1 MNDIRKGRRRL
12 MAVFT
17 ALFMVASVMVVA
29 PASAAD
35 TPEPDYKAA
44 FSACSDIEP
53 ADFADVSSSHTNAE
67 DIDCIA
73 YYGITKGTSAT
84 TYSPSNAVIR
94 EHMAL
99 FLTRLAKLVGIE
111 VVDNPSDPGF
121 DDIDELPERSQT
133 AIAQLKDLG
142 VTAGTSDTTYSPK
155 SSVSRAHMALFIMRL
170 MNLITPMSDGDTAY
184 GYVPA
189 DVVENEEDHDIG
201 VPFTDLRS
209 VTKGNYDA
217 IEELYELGVVT
228 GISATSYGPQAVI
241 TRSSMAGFMA
251 AVLDHSNV
259 RPAGISLQ
267 TAEAEEFGD
276 IETTVVVSYRDDT
289 FTPVEDQP
297 IDVFSSTADNGGLNS
312 DGECVTDT
320 SGDVDPDRIEGDCVW
335 ESNDEITD
343 EYGNIFID
351 GGAEAGD
358 TATYYAW
365 IGSEEDEEFDAD
377 KVSFA
382 SSEVTASKS
391 VDALKVTSSINEN
404 AACEDA
410 DGDLIPCPDGDAA
423 DELARAVDLSR
434 GRPVTFTIQLQ
445 DDEGDD
451 VKRAGVEIMVGV
463 DRLRYSNA
471 QETTLETDKNGRA
484 TYKAEGP
491 DDDPD
496 DEPDLEADPVED
508 GDARLDTYTFDFADD
523 DQRDANSAVDRAIS
537 WVETDSMTISAK
549 SRANEYVVLSNG
561 EAVITASVTIY
572 DQYGNGY
579 RETSGQTVAIN
590 VGEDDD
596 TVSVNRRGVAT
607 RRVKIDG
614 TSGTAVSVTYDADPV
629 EEDTDI
635 DVFTGDQDDEYPE
648 ADEVQVVINAENDD
662 LGDKTVHTLI
672 ADSNR
677 FTTIEDGDGDDADL
691 LYGYSSDD
699 LFINSISAH
708 DEEGEEID
716 LDEFEKLLGGELDTV
731 TTKAT
736 VDLISYDSDGRS
748 IIRVTTE
755 AEGS

>member
-1 MNDIRKGRRRL
+1 MNDAQKGRRCL

-35 TPEPDYKAA
+35 TPEPDYEAS
-44 FSACSDIEP
+44 FNACSDIES
-53 ADFADVSSSHTNAE
+53 ADFADVSSNHTNAE

-84 TYSPSNAVIR
+84 TYSPSNAVTR

-99 FLTRLAKLVGIE
+99 FLTRLAQLVGIE

-121 DDIDELPERSQT
+121 DDIGELSERSQT

-155 SSVSRAHMALFIMRL
+155 SSVTRGHMALFIKRL

-189 DVVENEEDHDIG
+189 DVAENEDDHDIA
-201 VPFTDLRS
+201 VPFTDLNS

-217 IEELYELGVVT
+217 IEELYELGVVA
-228 GISATSYGPQAVI
+228 GISATSYSPQAVI
-241 TRSSMAGFMA
+241 TRASMAGFMA

-259 RPAGISLQ
+259 RPAGIGLQ
-267 TAEAEEFGD
+267 TAEAEEYGD
-276 IETTVVVSYRDDT
+276 VETTVVVSYRDDI
-289 FTPVEDQP
+289 FAPVEDQP

-320 SGDVDPDRIEGDCVW
+320 AGDVDQDRIDGDCVW
-335 ESNDEITD
+335 ESSDEITD

-358 TATYYAW
+358 SATYYAW
-365 IGSEEDEEFDAD
+365 IGSEGGEEFDAD
-377 KVSFA
+377 KVDFA

-404 AACEDA
+404 AACDD
-410 DGDLIPCPDGDAA
+410 DGALGPCPDGDDD
-423 DELARAVDLSR
+423 DELARVVDLRR
-434 GRPVTFTIQLQ
+434 GRPATFTIQLQ

-463 DRLRYSNA
+463 ERLRYSNA

-484 TYKAEGP
+484 TYRAEGP
-491 DDDPD
+491 EDDPD
-496 DEPDLEADPVED
+496 DEPDLEADPVEV

-523 DQRDANSAVDRAIS
+523 DRRDAASAVERAIS
-537 WVETDSMTISAK
+537 WVETDPMTTSAK
-549 SRANEYVVLSNG
+549 ARASDYVVLSNG

-572 DQYGNGY
+572 DQYGKGY
-579 RETSGQTVAIN
+579 RQASGQTVAIN
-590 VGEDDD
+590 IGEDDD

-607 RRVKIDG
+607 RRVKIDAAA
-614 TSGTAVSVTYDADPV
+614 GTAVPVVYDADP
-629 EEDTDI
+629 EEADTDI
-635 DVFTGDQDDEYPE
+635 DVFTGALDNDYPKT
-648 ADEVQVVINAENDD
+648 DSVQVVSTAENDD
-662 LGDKTVHTLI
+662 LGDRTVHTLI

-677 FTTIEDGDGDDADL
+677 FITVEDGDGEDADL
-691 LYGYSSDD
+691 LYGYSSSD
-699 LFINSISAH
+699 LFINSISGD

-716 LDEFEKLLGGELDTV
+716 LAEFEKLLGGELDTV
-731 TTKAT
+731 TTKAI

-748 IIRVTTE
+748 IIRVTTK
-755 AEGS
+755 AVGS